1 MQRVQKVIA
10 ASGICSRRHAEE
22 LIKSRRVSVNDKI
35 VEELGFKVSDKDI
48 VKVDGIPLKK
58 EEKVYYLLNKPRGV
72 ITSSKDEKNRRT
84 VVDLIDDDRRI
95 YPVGRLDYDTTG
107 VLLLTNDGEFAN
119 ILMHPSDEVEKVY
132 VAKVKGMILKDKLN
146 SLRNGV
152 LIDGVMTKKANVKV
166 MRYDK
171 KTNISMVRVTIH
183 EGRYHQVKRMFEAVG
198 CDVLKLKRE
207 KEFIFDLTGLKSGEY
222 RKLTPK
228 EVAIVYSLKK
238 K

>member
-22 LIKSRRVSVNDKI
+22 LIKSRRVSVNDKV

-119 ILMHPSDEVEKVY
+119 ILMHPSDDVEKVY
-132 VAKVKGMILKDKLN
+132 VAKVKGMIVKDKLN

-198 CDVLKLKRE
+198 CDVLKL
-207 KEFIFDLTGLKSGEY
+207 
-222 RKLTPK
+222 
-228 EVAIVYSLKK
+228 
-238 K
+238 

>member
-22 LIKSRRVSVNDKI
+22 LIKSKRVSVNDKV

-119 ILMHPSDEVEKVY
+119 ILMHPSDDVEKVY
-132 VAKVKGMILKDKLN
+132 VAKVKGMIVKDKLN